1 MSTAAGRFYRGS
13 YLHLRRASK
22 PVLLSVE
29 LQVDSQKAR
38 PFALNGVAL
47 GHVQF
52 YCFITKIRQR

>member
-38 PFALNGVAL
+38 PFTLNVRCVRL
-47 GHVQF
+47 GTVLLL
-52 YCFITKIRQR
+52 YYKN